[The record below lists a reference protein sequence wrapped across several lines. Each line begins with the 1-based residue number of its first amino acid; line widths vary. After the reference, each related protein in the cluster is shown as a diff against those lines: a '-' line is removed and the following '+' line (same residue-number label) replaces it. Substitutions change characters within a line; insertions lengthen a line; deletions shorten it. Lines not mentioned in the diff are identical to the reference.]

1 MHGRILDVWGKRKGI
16 KQGMQRSILLEEED
30 EKTKVSYSLINYE
43 SLDAICCLVGVGVG
57 SQPPKTVVTA
67 S

>member
-1 MHGRILDVWGKRKGI
+1 
-16 KQGMQRSILLEEED
+16 MQRSILLEEED

-57 SQPPKTVVTA
+57 VGSQPPKTVVTA